1 VVGYL
6 TIATML
12 PYLVLKTL
20 WLSGN
25 HVGILDAQIAHDPS
39 LLALNAVTFGMD
51 VVAVVIVL
59 AFTHGWGLRAPAALV
74 ALPLWVGTGLLVP
87 VALTMPV
94 SWLAM
99 LSSPAAGT
107 GTDFLASWVRPMV
120 YGGFTGQAVGLSV
133 AFVLYARARWSS
145 LFTRRVGDRTPGVTH
160 PVQVLGAVVAA
171 VLVAFVGL
179 FRLLWASGAGFGLPD
194 GYAAQSSFDDLWAH
208 GVFAVAVIGAAV
220 GLLTMVLRWAR
231 RTPFWVP
238 LVVVWAGSGA
248 MLAWG
253 LWSMLNLLGGTALSA
268 DTFEANLLTATEFV
282 QVLAGMLIA
291 VVGTLVVVEMQA
303 AGSARGLAVDGS
315 SMQRDRDRGEDQHR
329 QHATAYEGGGVL
341 REHGAVAT
349 ADLGQRHHEGQR
361 GRAAQCQLEPL
372 APVEHTPVHDQHR

>member
-25 HVGILDAQIAHDPS
+25 DVGMLDADLAHDPS
-39 LLALNAVTFGMD
+39 LLALNAITFGMD
-51 VVAVVIVL
+51 VVALVIVL
-59 AFTHGWGLRAPAALV
+59 AFTHSWGLRAPAALV

-99 LSSPAAGT
+99 MLSSPAAGA

-145 LFTRRVGDRTPGVTH
+145 LFTRRVGDRTSGVTH
-160 PVQVLGAVVAA
+160 PVQVLAAVVAA
-171 VLVAFVGL
+171 GLVAFVGL

-208 GVFAVAVIGAAV
+208 GVFAVAAIGAAV
-220 GLLTMVLRWAR
+220 GLLVMVLRWAP

-253 LWSMLNLLGGTALSA
+253 LWSMANLLGGTALSA
-268 DTFEANLLTATEFV
+268 AAFEPNLLTATEFV

-303 AGSARGLAVDGS
+303 AGSARRLALDSPSV
-315 SMQRDRDRGEDQHR
+315 QRDRDRGEDQHR
-329 QHATAYEGGGVL
+329 QHASTYESSGVL

-349 ADLGQRHHEGQR
+349 ADLGQRHH
-361 GRAAQCQLEPL
+361 
-372 APVEHTPVHDQHR
+372 

>member
-1 VVGYL
+1 MEIMRTQKQAGAPTRHGRTRLVVGYL

-12 PYLVLKTL
+12 PYLALKTL

-25 HVGILDAQIAHDPS
+25 SVGLLDAELAHDPS

-59 AFTHGWGLRAPAALV
+59 AFTHSWGLRAPAALV

-99 LSSPAAGT
+99 LLSSPAAGS

-171 VLVAFVGL
+171 GLVAFVGL
-179 FRLLWASGAGFGLPD
+179 FRLLWASGAGIGLPD

-208 GVFAVAVIGAAV
+208 SVFAVAAIGAAV
-220 GLLTMVLRWAR
+220 GLLVMVVRWAR
-231 RTPFWVP
+231 DTPFWVP

-253 LWSMLNLLGGTALSA
+253 LWSMANLLGGTALSA
-268 DTFEANLLTATEFV
+268 DAFEANLLTATEFA

-303 AGSARGLAVDGS
+303 EGLGVSRGPRPSRASSDGVH
-315 SMQRDRDRGEDQHR
+315 RKAEERGDAEHR
-329 QHATAYEGGGVL
+329 RAT
-341 REHGAVAT
+341 T
-349 ADLGQRHHEGQR
+349 
-361 GRAAQCQLEPL
+361 
-372 APVEHTPVHDQHR
+372 T

>member
-1 VVGYL
+1 MVGYL

-12 PYLVLKTL
+12 PFLVLKTL
-20 WLSGN
+20 WLTGN
-25 HVGILDAQIAHDPS
+25 PVGLLDADLAHDPS

-59 AFTHGWGLRAPAALV
+59 AFTHRWGLRAPAALV

-99 LSSPAAGT
+99 LLSSPAAGS

-120 YGGFTGQAVGLSV
+120 YGGFTGQAIGLSV
-133 AFVLYARARWSS
+133 ACVLYARARWSA
-145 LFTRRVGDRTPGVTH
+145 LFTSRVGDRTPGVTH
-160 PVQVLGAVVAA
+160 PFQVLGAVVAA
-171 VLVAFVGL
+171 GLVAFVGL

-194 GYAAQSSFDDLWAH
+194 GYAEQSSFDDLWAH
-208 GVFAVAVIGAAV
+208 GVLAVAAIGAAV
-220 GLLTMVLRWAR
+220 GVLVVVLRWAR

-253 LWSMLNLLGGTALSA
+253 LWSMANLLGGTALSA
-268 DTFEANLLTATEFV
+268 DAFEANLLTATEFV

-303 AGSARGLAVDGS
+303 AGLGVSRGPRPSRAS
-315 SMQRDRDRGEDQHR
+315 S
-329 QHATAYEGGGVL
+329 GGVH
-341 REHGAVAT
+341 RKAEERGDAEHRRVTTTPRGARQAARSRTAGSRAT
-349 ADLGQRHHEGQR
+349 
-361 GRAAQCQLEPL
+361 P
-372 APVEHTPVHDQHR
+372 

>member
-1 VVGYL
+1 METTNTIQAATATGTQTPTRRGTARLVVGYL

-20 WLSGN
+20 WLSGST
-25 HVGILDAQIAHDPS
+25 VGLLDADFAHDPS
-39 LLALNAVTFGMD
+39 VLALNAVTFGMD
-51 VVAVVIVL
+51 LVAVVIVL
-59 AFTHGWGLRAPAALV
+59 AFTHSWGLRAPAALV

-94 SWLAM
+94 SWVTM
-99 LSSPAAGT
+99 LLTSPAAGT
-107 GTDFLASWVRPMV
+107 ATDVLESWVRPMV
-120 YGGFTGQAVGLSV
+120 YGGFTGQAIGLSV
-133 AFVLYARARWSS
+133 AFVLYARARWSA
-145 LFTRRVGDRTPGVTH
+145 LFTRRVGDRLPGVTH

-171 VLVAFVGL
+171 GMVAFVAL

-194 GYAAQSSFDDLWAH
+194 GYAAQSSFDDMWAH
-208 GVFAVAVIGAAV
+208 GVFGVAAFGAAA
-220 GLLTMVLRWAR
+220 GLLVMVLRWAG
-231 RTPFWVP
+231 RTPLWVP
-238 LVVVWAGSGA
+238 LVVVWTGSGA

-253 LWSMLNLLGGTALSA
+253 LWSMVNLLGGTALSA

-303 AGSARGLAVDGS
+303 AGSARSLPGEGTTA
-315 SMQRDRDRGEDQHR
+315 QRHRDRGEDQHR
-329 QHATAYEGGGVL
+329 QHATAYEGSGVL

-349 ADLGQRHHEGQR
+349 ADLGQRHQ
-361 GRAAQCQLEPL
+361 
-372 APVEHTPVHDQHR
+372 